1 MVEQFP
7 VKELVVGSSPTCGA
21 NKNTALVSGIF
32 LYPSSD
38 IFACSNLL
46 NFVNKK
52 TPTYL
57 TDSELWVLTI
67 VLS

>member
-1 MVEQFP
+1 
-7 VKELVVGSSPTCGA
+7 
-21 NKNTALVSGIF
+21 
-32 LYPSSD
+32 
-38 IFACSNLL
+38 L